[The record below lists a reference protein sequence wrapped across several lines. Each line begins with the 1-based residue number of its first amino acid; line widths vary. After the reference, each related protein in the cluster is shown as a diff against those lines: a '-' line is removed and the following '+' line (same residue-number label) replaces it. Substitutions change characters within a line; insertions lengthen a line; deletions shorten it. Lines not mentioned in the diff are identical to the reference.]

1 MSYAEAAQLPANDDV
16 ITVLTGSLR
25 IEKPAC
31 MLMML
36 CYYRAEVRQP

>member
-1 MSYAEAAQLPANDDV
+1 MTYAGAAQLPANDDV

-31 MLMML
+31 MML
-36 CYYRAEVRQP
+36 CYYRVEVGQP